1 MAGLPKGKPKEPKKL
16 VRLNLQAIDIL
27 SAVKVG
33 FFVGLAL
40 SIATVVGFWLMWQVL
55 NNSGVLNSVGGLLS
69 SVLGEEND
77 FSLEREFSFTNVMNM
92 AFIAAGLNLIIT
104 TALFGVYAAIFNVIA
119 KMVGGV
125 RLTFSNN

>member
-69 SVLGEEND
+69 SVLGEESD
-77 FSLEREFSFTNVMNM
+77 FSLERELSFANVMNM
-92 AFIAAGLNLIIT
+92 AFIAAGLNLVIT
-104 TALFGVYAAIFNVIA
+104 TALFGVYAAIFNLIA

>member
-69 SVLGEEND
+69 SVLGEESD
-77 FSLEREFSFTNVMNM
+77 FSLEREFSFANVMNM
-92 AFIAAGLNLIIT
+92 SFIAAGLNLIIT

>member
-1 MAGLPKGKPKEPKKL
+1 MAGLPKRKPKEPKKL

-55 NNSGVLNSVGGLLS
+55 NNSGVLNSVGGLLT
-69 SVLGEEND
+69 SVLGEESD
-77 FSLEREFSFTNVMNM
+77 FSLERELSFANVMNM
-92 AFIAAGLNLIIT
+92 AFIAAGLNLVIT
-104 TALFGVYAAIFNVIA
+104 TALFGVYSAIFNVIA

>member
-40 SIATVVGFWLMWQVL
+40 SIATVVGFWLMFQVL
-55 NNSGVLNSVGGLLS
+55 SNSGVINSVGGLLS
-69 SVLGEEND
+69 SVLGEENE
-77 FSLEREFSFTNVMNM
+77 FSLERELSFANVMNM
-92 AFIAAGLNLIIT
+92 AFIAAGLNLVIT

>member
-1 MAGLPKGKPKEPKKL
+1 MAVAPKSKPKEPKKL

-33 FFVGLAL
+33 FFIGIAA
-40 SIATVVGFWLMWQVL
+40 SIATVVGFLLMWSVL
-55 NNSGVLNSVGGLLS
+55 NNSGVINSVGGLLS
-69 SVLGEEND
+69 SVLGEESEFD
-77 FSLEREFSFTNVMNM
+77 LERELSFGNVMGM
-92 AFIAAGLNLIIT
+92 AFTAAGLNLVVT

-119 KMVGGV
+119 KIVGGV

>member
-33 FFVGLAL
+33 FFVGLAI
-40 SIATVVGFWLMWQVL
+40 SIATVVGFWLIWQVL
-55 NNSGVLNSVGGLLS
+55 NNSGALSSVGGLLS
-69 SVLGEEND
+69 SVLGEESEFD
-77 FSLEREFSFTNVMNM
+77 LESQFSFANVMNM
-92 AFIAAGLNLIIT
+92 AFVAAGLNLIIT

>member
-1 MAGLPKGKPKEPKKL
+1 MAGVPKGKPKEPKKL
-16 VRLNLQAIDIL
+16 VRLNLQAIDIV

-33 FFVGLAL
+33 FFIGIALA
-40 SIATVVGFWLMWQVL
+40 IATVVGFWLMWQVL

-69 SVLGEEND
+69 SVLGEESE
-77 FSLEREFSFTNVMNM
+77 FSLEEELSFANVMNM
-92 AFIAAGLNLIIT
+92 AFTAAALNLVVT

-119 KMVGGV
+119 KIVGGV

>member
-77 FSLEREFSFTNVMNM
+77 FSLEREFSFANVMNM
-92 AFIAAGLNLIIT
+92 AFIAAGLNLVIT
-104 TALFGVYAAIFNVIA
+104 TALFGVYSAIFNVIA

>member
-1 MAGLPKGKPKEPKKL
+1 MAGLPKRKPKEPKKL
-16 VRLNLQAIDIL
+16 VRLNLRAIDIL

-77 FSLEREFSFTNVMNM
+77 FSLEREFSFTNVMNT
-92 AFIAAGLNLIIT
+92 AFIAAGLNLVIT

-119 KMVGGV
+119 KIVGGV

>member
-16 VRLNLQAIDIL
+16 VRINLQAIDIL

-55 NNSGVLNSVGGLLS
+55 NNSGVLNSVGGLLT
-69 SVLGEEND
+69 SVLGDESD
-77 FSLEREFSFTNVMNM
+77 FSLEREFSFANVMNM
-92 AFIAAGLNLIIT
+92 AFIAAGLNLVIT
-104 TALFGVYAAIFNVIA
+104 TALFGVYSAIFNVIA

>member
-55 NNSGVLNSVGGLLS
+55 NNSGVLNSVGGLLT
-69 SVLGEEND
+69 SVLGEESD
-77 FSLEREFSFTNVMNM
+77 FSLEREFSFANVMNM
-92 AFIAAGLNLIIT
+92 AFVAAGLNLIIT

>member
-1 MAGLPKGKPKEPKKL
+1 MAGLPKRKPKEPKKL

-55 NNSGVLNSVGGLLS
+55 NNSGVLNSVGGLLT
-69 SVLGEEND
+69 SVLGEESD
-77 FSLEREFSFTNVMNM
+77 FSLEREFSFANVMNM
-92 AFIAAGLNLIIT
+92 AFVAAGLNLIIT

>member
-69 SVLGEEND
+69 SVLGEESD
-77 FSLEREFSFTNVMNM
+77 FSLEREFSFANVMNM
-92 AFIAAGLNLIIT
+92 AFIAAGLNLVIT
-104 TALFGVYAAIFNVIA
+104 TALFGVYSAIFNVIA

>member
-1 MAGLPKGKPKEPKKL
+1 MAGLPKRKPKEPKKL

-40 SIATVVGFWLMWQVL
+40 SIATVVGFWLVWQVL
-55 NNSGVLNSVGGLLS
+55 NNSGVLNSVGGLLT
-69 SVLGEEND
+69 SVLGEESD
-77 FSLEREFSFTNVMNM
+77 FSLEREFSFANVMNT
-92 AFIAAGLNLIIT
+92 AFIAAGLNLVIT